1 MSWTLNS
8 FEDNPT
14 LVRQLAASIAS
25 TLAES
30 IDLRGRASLAVSG
43 GGTPRTLFD
52 ALSAIDIP
60 WSNVMITLVDERWV
74 DENDPASNA
83 LLVRRHLLR
92 SHAAGAQFLNLKNAD
107 RDPALAVFAVDKQL
121 HEGLLPLDL
130 AVLGMGEDGHTASFF
145 KDAEGLAAALAPDT
159 PTACCAVRPPRAPHA
174 RMTLTLNTLLA
185 SRRLVLHMVGAV
197 KLAVLQEAM
206 QPGPVNAL
214 PVRAVLH
221 QLQRPLEIYYAT
233 RE

>member
-1 MSWTLNS
+1 MNWTLHP
-8 FEDNPT
+8 FEENRT
-14 LVRQLAASIAS
+14 LVPQLATSIAE
-25 TLAES
+25 TLAEAIS
-30 IDLRGRASLAVSG
+30 LRGRASLAVSG

-52 ALSAIDIP
+52 ALAVIDIP
-60 WSNVMITLVDERWV
+60 WSSVMITLVDERWV
-74 DENDPASNA
+74 DDNDPASNA

-92 SHAAGAQFLNLKNAD
+92 SHAAAAQFLGLKNAD
-107 RDPALAVFAVDKQL
+107 RDPALAVAAVDKLLREQL
-121 HEGLLPLDL
+121 MPLDL

-145 KDAEGLAAALAPDT
+145 KDAEGLDAALASDT
-159 PTACCAVRPPRAPHA
+159 LTACCAVRPPRAPHA

-185 SRRLVLHMVGAV
+185 SRRLLLHMVGAS
-197 KLAVLQEAM
+197 KLAVLHEAM

-221 QLQRPLEIYYAT
+221 QQRRPLEIYYAT